1 MSAPHE
7 PLTVAIVNDYEIVIA
22 GVAALLAPFPE
33 RVRVVEL
40 DSQLPVISDVDIILY
55 DTFGQVQG
63 DGVDLETLVNGGRAR
78 VVVFSWNVDGQLVD
92 RTLARGASGYL
103 SKELAAKEL
112 IDAIEAV
119 AGGEVVRPAP
129 DPSGASPRQ
138 ERIAG
143 VWPGREHGLSAREA
157 EVVALITQ
165 GLSNDEIAKMTYLSI
180 NSVKTYIRGAYRK
193 IGISRRSQAVIW
205 GMQHGFEP
213 DTARVLAAPPRG

>member
-1 MSAPHE
+1 MGSE
-7 PLTVAIVNDYEIVIA
+7 NWK
-22 GVAALLAPFPE
+22 
-33 RVRVVEL
+33 
-40 DSQLPVISDVDIILY
+40 
-55 DTFGQVQG
+55 QVQEYEDIRYEKLDEG
-63 DGVDLETLVNGGRAR
+63 IAKITINRPHVRNAFRPET
-78 VVVFSWNVDGQLVD
+78 
-92 RTLARGASGYL
+92 T
-103 SKELAAKEL
+103 KEL